1 MKPEWKSF
9 LEDNGAEFDDDGLTV
24 RHFGNAERERRL
36 MLTGEVFSDLSAQG
50 LIAAYGEDAATFLQN
65 MLSNDINEVDAGR
78 TQLSSLCN
86 NKGRTIALFRIFRRG
101 DTFYLRLP
109 RSLLE
114 TALKRL
120 QMFVLMSKVTLEDA
134 SDALVRLGYSGPEAE
149 RELESRLGEVPA
161 EVDQGVE
168 RDGITVLRIAGPVPR
183 FELYGEL
190 EPMQKLWTH
199 LNVRGAPVG
208 VDHWPLLDILAGLPN
223 VYPQTSEAFVP
234 QMLNLHAVNGISF
247 RKGCYPGQEVVA
259 RMQYLGKLKRRM
271 YRLDIDTTEPP
282 APATEL
288 FARGGKEPAGQIVDA
303 RLDPDGRCVAL
314 GVLKIAEAD
323 KALHLG
329 ATDGPAV
336 SVGEVPYPVPLGK
349 EE

>member
-1 MKPEWKSF
+1 MKPEWKTF
-9 LEDNGAEFDDDGLTV
+9 LVDNGAEFDEDGLTV
-24 RHFGNAERERRL
+24 RHFGNPERERRIL
-36 MLTGEVFSDLSAQG
+36 LTGEVFSDLSSHG
-50 LIAAYGEDAATFLQN
+50 LISAYGEDAETFLQN
-65 MLSNDINEVDAGR
+65 MLSNDILAVNEGH

-86 NKGRTIALFRIFRRG
+86 NKGRAIAVFRIFRRG
-101 DTFYLRLP
+101 ETFYLRLP

-149 RELESRLGEVPA
+149 RELAERLGGVPA
-161 EVDQGVE
+161 EPDQAGE
-168 RDGITVLRIAGPVPR
+168 WQGITVLRIAGPVPR

-190 EPMQKLWTH
+190 EAMQKLWTH

-247 RKGCYPGQEVVA
+247 KKGCYPGQEVVA

-271 YRLDIDTTEPP
+271 YRVDLDAAEPP
-282 APATEL
+282 EPGTEL
-288 FARGGKEPAGQIVDA
+288 FAEGGSEAAGQIVDA
-303 RLDPDGRCVAL
+303 RLDPDGRSVGLA
-314 GVLKIAEAD
+314 VLKIAETD
-323 KALHLG
+323 KPLHL
-329 ATDGPAV
+329 AAVDGPAV
-336 SVGEVPYPVPLGK
+336 TVGDVPYPVPLGK